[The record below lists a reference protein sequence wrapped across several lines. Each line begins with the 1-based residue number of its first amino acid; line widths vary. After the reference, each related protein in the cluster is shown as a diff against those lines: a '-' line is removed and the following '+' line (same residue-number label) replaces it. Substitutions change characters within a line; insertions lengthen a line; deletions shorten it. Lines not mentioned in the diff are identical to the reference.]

1 MWTPFSNKQL
11 SLQPDEAHV
20 WSVSKCEHENR
31 VQAYWDILD
40 ETERD
45 RAMKFRFLKDR
56 LCFII
61 ARGVLRNLLATYIYV
76 SPEDITFSYGYN
88 GKPYIDHK
96 SDIQFNVSHS
106 GDTIILGF
114 VQKYDI
120 GIDVEHTKRP
130 VEVEKVARCFF
141 SNEEIS
147 SLLSLDPTYHT
158 QAFYNC
164 WTRKEAFIKALGS
177 GLAFPLDQF
186 VVSLDSTKEAT
197 LIDTKWDAKEKEKWV
212 LQSMEPQ
219 QDYIGAISIKGTID
233 IIQTWAYA

>member
-1 MWTPFSNKQL
+1 MWTPFSNKHL

-20 WSVSKCEHENR
+20 WSVSKSAHENR

-40 ETERD
+40 TTEKE

-61 ARGVLRNLLATYIYV
+61 ARGVLRNLLATYTYA
-76 SPEDITFSYGYN
+76 SPEDIAFSYGFN

-106 GDTIILGF
+106 GDTILLGF

-120 GIDVEHTKRP
+120 GVDVEHTKRH

-141 SNEEIS
+141 SNEEIT
-147 SLLSLDPTYHT
+147 SLLSLDRTYHT

-219 QDYIGAISIKGTID
+219 QDYIGAISIKGAIHT
-233 IIQTWAYA
+233 IQTWAYA